1 MKASGIL
8 YAALTLPIGGFADYN
23 GEAPA
28 PRRLVVPAMAARPTD
43 SLEATVI
50 YQGVESANGDADS
63 ASLARGPIGL
73 VEGTSPDFADETALL
88 LRARLKAISLVHA
101 VAFGAAFAGNLFVR
115 GAPLVSLRAGTLV
128 VIVGAFG
135 LLSSKLDLTLRKL
148 RVVDLALLFA
158 IVLQLSFMLVARVSH
173 YAALGEEASAASA
186 RQIFFCAWSLFIM
199 TYGAFVPNTWRRAAV
214 LLVPLACLPY
224 LLVYVLRQS
233 SPVVDA
239 ALTADH
245 ARSPLPLPLIAA
257 LVAVFT
263 AQSSHLIRRAVF
275 RAKRFGQYVLK
286 EPIGSGGMGQ
296 VFRAEHQLLRRPC
309 AIKLIRPDREANA
322 AELARFERE
331 VRATAR
337 LSHWNTIEI
346 YDYGRTD
353 DGTFY
358 YVMELLRGMSL
369 EELVRRHG
377 PLPPARA
384 VHFLRQAAAALREAH
399 DAGLVHR
406 DIKPANI
413 FAAERGGIHD
423 VVKLLDFGLVHDR
436 GANGQVQERGFSGS
450 PLYMPPEQTASGA
463 VDARSDLYALGAV
476 AYELLTGRP
485 PFQGRTLMEVIDA
498 HANRALVPPGD
509 LRQDI
514 PADVEQ
520 IVVRCL
526 AKAPGDRYQT
536 AAELQD
542 AFAACACSTEWTE
555 PCAAEWWSP

>member
-1 MKASGIL
+1 M
-8 YAALTLPIGGFADYN
+8 ALP
-23 GEAPA
+23 
-28 PRRLVVPAMAARPTD
+28 D

-63 ASLARGPIGL
+63 SSLARGPVGL

-101 VAFGAAFAGNLFVR
+101 VAFGAAFAGNLFVP
-115 GAPLVSLRAGTLV
+115 GAPLVGLRAAILA
-128 VIVGAFG
+128 VIVAAFL
-135 LLSSKLDLTLRKL
+135 LLSSKLNLTLRKL
-148 RVVDLALLFA
+148 RFVDLTLLFA
-158 IVLQLSFMLVARVSH
+158 IVLQLSFMLIARVSH

-199 TYGAFVPNTWRRAAV
+199 TYGAFVPNTWRRAAL

-224 LLVYVLRQS
+224 LLVYVLRHS
-233 SPVVDA
+233 NPIVDA
-239 ALTADH
+239 ALAADH

-263 AQSSHLIRRAVF
+263 AQSSHLIRRAAF

-286 EPIGSGGMGQ
+286 EPIGRGGMGQ

-384 VHFLRQAAAALREAH
+384 VHFLRQAAAALKEAH

-436 GANGQVQERGFSGS
+436 LANGQAERGFSGS
-450 PLYMPPEQTASGA
+450 PLYMPPEQATSSA

-485 PFQGRTLMEVIDA
+485 PFQGRTVLELVDA
-498 HANRALVPPGD
+498 HANRTLVPPGEV
-509 LRQDI
+509 QPDI
-514 PADVEQ
+514 PVDLEQ

-526 AKAPGDRYQT
+526 AKSPDDRYQT

-542 AFAACACSTEWTE
+542 ALAACACSTEWTE
-555 PCAAEWWSP
+555 SRAAAWWSELSRKTASFNR